1 VLVRRLLALGLSISL
16 VALAAAGCG
25 DDLTDLETGPSGT
38 VTETFTG
45 TLNPNGGST
54 HAFVVSGKGPVSA
67 TLTAVG
73 SDNTLVVGLALG
85 NWTGI
90 ACNLAAAND
99 NAVATVPL
107 SSTVSA
113 AGQLC
118 VRVYDTKGLAE
129 ATEYTVQVIHP

>member
-1 VLVRRLLALGLSISL
+1 VLVRRLLTLGLFVSL
-16 VALAAAGCG
+16 TALAAAGCG
-25 DDLTDLETGPSGT
+25 DSLTDLETGPSQT
-38 VTETFTG
+38 VVETFAG
-45 TLNPNGGST
+45 TLNPNGGAT
-54 HAFVVSGKGPVSA
+54 HAFLVSGKGPVTA
-67 TLTAVG
+67 TLTSVG
-73 SDNTLVVGLALG
+73 SDNTLIVGLALG

-107 SSTVSA
+107 GSTVSA

-129 ATEYTVQVIHP
+129 ATAYTVEVVHP